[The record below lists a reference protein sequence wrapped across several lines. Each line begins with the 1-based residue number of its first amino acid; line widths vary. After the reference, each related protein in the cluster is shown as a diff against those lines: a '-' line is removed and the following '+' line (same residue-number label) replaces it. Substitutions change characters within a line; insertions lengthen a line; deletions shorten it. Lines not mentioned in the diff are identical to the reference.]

1 MYIKV
6 MLAAIVMLPSL
17 NASAECDV
25 NGCTGKGNDVVVST
39 YIASHGAGRIYLQ
52 APASTKSNLGCDLV
66 EGHYMTLSGDH
77 PLFEE
82 SYSTILTALSTN
94 KTLFV
99 RIKNGSP
106 ICEVSYVRM
115 YL

>member
-1 MYIKV
+1 MYIKTALTACV
-6 MLAAIVMLPSL
+6 MLASL
-17 NASAECDV
+17 NASAGCDV
-25 NGCTGKGNDVVVST
+25 NGCSGKGNDVVVST
-39 YIASHGAGRIYLQ
+39 YVTSHSSGRIYLQ
-52 APASTKSNLGCDLV
+52 APASTRNNLDCDLV
-66 EGHYMTLSGDH
+66 EGNYMTLSGNH
-77 PLFEE
+77 PLFKE

-106 ICEVSYVRM
+106 ICEVNYVRM